1 MKKVLLVALAIVIAL
16 TLGLSFV
23 GCKKQEAPKTE
34 VTGEQ
39 AAPPAQP
46 AQPGYGAPAEGQPA
60 EGKTEEG
67 KPAAGGYAPPGYGQ
81 PKAGGYGAP
90 PEKGQ

>member
-1 MKKVLLVALAIVIAL
+1 MKKLLLVALAIVIAV
-16 TLGLSFV
+16 TLGFSFV
-23 GCKKQEAPKTE
+23 ACKKQEAPQTE

-39 AAPPAQP
+39 AAPPA

-60 EGKTEEG
+60 EGKAEEG
-67 KPAAGGYAPPGYGQ
+67 KPEAGGYAPPGYGQ

-90 PEKGQ
+90 AEQGK